1 MHDRELYRR
10 IPGIEGPWTVAEIQV
25 DLDEGTPSLGHLLLR
40 VFRLNLPQKI
50 SLIKTGILSNLW
62 GPPQDSISVR
72 NICVRNNPLKL
83 VMSLFLYCNE

>member
-1 MHDRELYRR
+1 MHNRELYRQ

-50 SLIKTGILSNLW
+50 SLIKTGILSNRCGVHLRTLSLS
-62 GPPQDSISVR
+62 GTSA
-72 NICVRNNPLKL
+72 CVTTHLNW
-83 VMSLFLYCNE
+83 